1 MGEIDGVRDNASLI
15 NEIYKSLRLTEGDVT
30 KDYIEQ
36 VLELVVVFNQKQHDY
51 GPGNINAFGE
61 MGVLVRSSDKL
72 ARINRLMEKEV
83 ERNSEDG
90 SYKELLANKP
100 IEDSWGDLHVY
111 SAIALMVRGGKWPK
125 DNT

>member
-1 MGEIDGVRDNASLI
+1 VGEIDGIRDNASLI
-15 NEIYKSLRLTEGDVT
+15 NEIYKGLRLTEDDLA

-36 VLELVVVFNQKQHDY
+36 VLKLIVVFDQKQHDY

-61 MGVLVRSSDKL
+61 MGVLVRASDKL
-72 ARINRLMEKEV
+72 ARIKRLMEKEV
-83 ERNSEDG
+83 ERNSKDG
-90 SYKELLANKP
+90 SYKELPMNEP

-111 SAIALMVRGGKWPK
+111 SAIALMVREGKWPK